1 MVRHG
6 LAITV
11 VVMNNARW
19 GASRGFQMRPGG
31 PQRVVGTDLSD
42 ADYHHLVMAAFG
54 GQGARVETIE
64 DLRLA
69 LTKAVESG
77 ILTCINVSTNSE
89 GLAPEIP
96 LLNS

>member
-1 MVRHG
+1 
-6 LAITV
+6 
-11 VVMNNARW
+11 
-19 GASRGFQMRPGG
+19 MRPGG

-42 ADYHHLVMAAFG
+42 ADYHLVMAAFG
-54 GQGARVETIE
+54 GQGARGPTIE

-77 ILTCINVSTNSE
+77 IPTCINVSTNSG